1 MSSRGRKVEGVGVM
15 KDKEL
20 NLHVS
25 VTTTETTSLVTTT
38 EAIEE
43 QGTEDGGEKNNGKRD
58 HAPLPTT
65 EQP

>member
-20 NLHVS
+20 NLHAS
-25 VTTTETTSLVTTT
+25 VTTTETTSLVTVT

-43 QGTEDGGEKNNGKRD
+43 QGTEDGGEKNNGKSD
-58 HAPLPTT
+58 HPPLPTT